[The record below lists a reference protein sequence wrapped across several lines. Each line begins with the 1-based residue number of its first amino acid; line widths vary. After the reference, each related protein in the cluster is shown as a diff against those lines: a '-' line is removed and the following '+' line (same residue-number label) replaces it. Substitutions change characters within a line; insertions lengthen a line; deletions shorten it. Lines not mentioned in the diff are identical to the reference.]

1 MFHSGPITNQNGH
14 RDSRI
19 DMTLDLSQI
28 GVIGI
33 SPVEFQFFDSLF
45 GEKQIPVVTH
55 LF

>member
-1 MFHSGPITNQNGH
+1 MHFWNVGK
-14 RDSRI
+14 DFFWAF
-19 DMTLDLSQI
+19 
-28 GVIGI
+28 GVFLGGFGVFEVF